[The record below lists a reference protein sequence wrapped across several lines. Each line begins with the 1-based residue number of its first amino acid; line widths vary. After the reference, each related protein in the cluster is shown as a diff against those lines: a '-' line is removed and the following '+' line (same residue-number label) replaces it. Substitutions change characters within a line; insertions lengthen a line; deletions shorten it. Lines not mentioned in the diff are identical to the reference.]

1 MKSISYLHRLVRR
14 KLRQFSRSHSPA
26 WVSSMF
32 ALSLVLPLC
41 LVGSCKEGT
50 SIALPDIGKA
60 YAMSYNAGSALTPST
75 NAQSKA
81 DDGTQSVEISKTMI
95 KAHKRQMRSLL
106 KGSTDAINH
115 LQKGEVYLLFSRPEL
130 ARYDGSVS
138 SWQYRNEHCVV
149 DIFFAKDEASK
160 IDRVVHYEIRQRQT
174 ARFVNAKGNAA
185 AGYSDSEQSKCLA
198 ALLDQNKTASDISQ
212 INVSVLNEK

>member
-14 KLRQFSRSHSPA
+14 KLRQFNRSHSPA

-32 ALSLVLPLC
+32 ALSLLLPLC
-41 LVGSCKEGT
+41 LVGSCKEGA

-60 YAMSYNAGSALTPST
+60 YAMSYNAGSALTPAVYT
-75 NAQSKA
+75 QNKANDGAQS
-81 DDGTQSVEISKTMI
+81 VHISKSMI

-138 SWQYRNEHCVV
+138 SWQYRSEHCVV

-160 IDRVVHYEIRQRQT
+160 IDRVVHYEIRQRQV
-174 ARFVNAKGNAA
+174 ARFVSEKGEGASN
-185 AGYSDSEQSKCLA
+185 YSASEQSKCLA
-198 ALLDQNKTASDISQ
+198 TLLDHNKIDSDLSQ
-212 INVSVLNEK
+212 IKVSSLVE